1 MTIACSQLLKEP
13 HSKTTYLSLSRSQ
26 EQSLLTATKRKLNQ
40 NTKPLLTR
48 STRQKNHAQTTTG
61 SCSLCSINQTQ
72 SICWMLIRSKRHGK
86 VTLAE
91 RTFLA
96 ADQGQEHGALTHA
109 KRTTH
114 KIPPGALQ
122 EQDVLTPTKRE
133 NL

>member
-1 MTIACSQLLKEP
+1 
-13 HSKTTYLSLSRSQ
+13 
-26 EQSLLTATKRKLNQ
+26 
-40 NTKPLLTR
+40 
-48 STRQKNHAQTTTG
+48 
-61 SCSLCSINQTQ
+61 
-72 SICWMLIRSKRHGK
+72 MLIRSKRHGK

-96 ADQGQEHGALTHA
+96 ADQGQEHGTLTHA

-122 EQDVLTPTKRE
+122 EQDVLTPTKRD

>member
-1 MTIACSQLLKEP
+1 MA
-13 HSKTTYLSLSRSQ
+13 
-26 EQSLLTATKRKLNQ
+26 
-40 NTKPLLTR
+40 
-48 STRQKNHAQTTTG
+48 
-61 SCSLCSINQTQ
+61 
-72 SICWMLIRSKRHGK
+72 
-86 VTLAE
+86 
-91 RTFLA
+91 LA

>member
-1 MTIACSQLLKEP
+1 
-13 HSKTTYLSLSRSQ
+13 
-26 EQSLLTATKRKLNQ
+26 
-40 NTKPLLTR
+40 
-48 STRQKNHAQTTTG
+48 
-61 SCSLCSINQTQ
+61 
-72 SICWMLIRSKRHGK
+72 MLIRSKRHGK